1 MKDFLVPLLLVL
13 LFASCKPDDDNPVDP
28 PIVETDS
35 LALLVDTWWQVGYE
49 TYLNDTVHNSETF
62 SVDSASTYTFEED
75 GSGATGNT
83 SSQSV
88 TLFDYAMRNDSL
100 LIVYQSFPGSAKRKI
115 EVISEDSLI
124 LSESVTLTSKV
135 IYRMARLN

>member
-49 TYLNDTVHNSETF
+49 TYLNDTAHNSETF
-62 SVDSASTYTFEED
+62 SVDSASTYTFEDD
-75 GSGATGNT
+75 GSGIEGSTHQTG
-83 SSQSV
+83 Q
-88 TLFDYAMRNDSL
+88 TLFDYTFQNDSL
-100 LIVYQSFPGSAKRKI
+100 SIYYRSNPGTIKTKI
-115 EVISEDSLI
+115 DKISEDSLI
-124 LSESVTLTSKV
+124 LSQSTTLTSKV